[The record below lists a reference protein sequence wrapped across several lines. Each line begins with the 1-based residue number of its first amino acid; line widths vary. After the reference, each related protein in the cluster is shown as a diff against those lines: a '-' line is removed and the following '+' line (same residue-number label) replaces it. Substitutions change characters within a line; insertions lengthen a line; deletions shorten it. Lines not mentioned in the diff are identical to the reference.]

1 MGPSL
6 SSLISFSPKDG
17 LLTMFELRLEPL
29 GGDIILSMKK
39 VLIRLVAFDNG
50 AARLLNVEGA
60 VSSAGVEAADA
71 DASNNLL

>member
-1 MGPSL
+1 MVPSL

-17 LLTMFELRLEPL
+17 LLTMLELRLEPL
-29 GGDIILSMKK
+29 GDIILSMKK

-60 VSSAGVEAADA
+60 ASSAGVEAADA

>member
-6 SSLISFSPKDG
+6 SSLISFSPNDG

-29 GGDIILSMKK
+29 GDIILSMKK

-71 DASNNLL
+71 DVSNNLL

>member
-1 MGPSL
+1 
-6 SSLISFSPKDG
+6 
-17 LLTMFELRLEPL
+17 MFELRLEPL
-29 GGDIILSMKK
+29 GDIILSMKK

-71 DASNNLL
+71 DASNNLLWHLLVYDSTTERQYYTIT

>member
-6 SSLISFSPKDG
+6 SSLISFSSKDG
-17 LLTMFELRLEPL
+17 LFTVFELRLEPL
-29 GGDIILSMKK
+29 GDIILSMKN

-60 VSSAGVEAADA
+60 VSSAGVEATDD

>member
-29 GGDIILSMKK
+29 GDIILSMKK

>member
-6 SSLISFSPKDG
+6 SSLISFSPNDG

-29 GGDIILSMKK
+29 GDIILSMKK
-39 VLIRLVAFDNG
+39 VLFRLVAFDNG